1 MKDGGDAID
10 DGGQR
15 STLMSPLVN
24 AMMGYSMLCILAYAV
39 FCHVEDV
46 DQITAIYIIVQIV
59 TTIGYGDITPK
70 LPQTRIFVMCFVIVT
85 LVVLAYVLNLV
96 VQKVTEREETFLM
109 ELVESTG
116 NIAEAQSSLRE
127 QRVSKERRRLFTA
140 SMLFFCALL
149 FGTLFYAASEP
160 CSCSYGM
167 TTIKG
172 CSSVDYD
179 TCIATDGEQKTLVN
193 AMYFSVITLTTVGF
207 GDFTPQTH
215 LGRWVGIFW
224 MIFGVTATAN
234 WIGAM
239 SSFLFER
246 ANDDDL
252 DQLPSGDELCE
263 RLDADHDGHISRTE
277 HHLYLLLKQGIV
289 PYSMLSSLDD
299 HFNKLDVN
307 VRGVISFEQMQE
319 RPAPSGGSGVIG
331 PV

>member
-246 ANDDDL
+246 AHGGGCFCRL
-252 DQLPSGDELCE
+252 LCSARGRE
-263 RLDADHDGHISRTE
+263 
-277 HHLYLLLKQGIV
+277 QG
-289 PYSMLSSLDD
+289 
-299 HFNKLDVN
+299 
-307 VRGVISFEQMQE
+307 R
-319 RPAPSGGSGVIG
+319 GGSKTPRLCLLWQCIIAWPNVVGRISWRVFWG
-331 PV
+331 DVAANFKLSTNHSSEPATVCTPRAFAHTLS